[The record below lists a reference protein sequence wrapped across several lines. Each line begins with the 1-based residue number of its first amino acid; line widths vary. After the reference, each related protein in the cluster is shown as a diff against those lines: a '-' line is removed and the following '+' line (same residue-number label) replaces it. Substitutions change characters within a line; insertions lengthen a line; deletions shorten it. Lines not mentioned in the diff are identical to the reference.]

1 MKKYFAPVALLVL
14 CLALLLASFP
24 TKKVGAQGRSDD
36 ARAQG
41 RPDDPGHQ
49 AAIRAD
55 GKVVAPDGI
64 VFESQKE
71 FVDAGRRCSTRHA
84 DDLELED
91 IEKDVKANRAATGRG
106 NGNGGGGS
114 DVDPLRVYPNGSI
127 TIPVHFHVVYRADGT
142 GNIPDSRLDAQ
153 IAAMNEHFTG
163 LDTPAYRTAAANM
176 SFRFVRS
183 SVTRTQND
191 TWYAAGPGSSAQ
203 TQMKNALHTGS
214 ADDLNFYTNSGG
226 GYLGWATFPNEYAGA
241 SAQDGVVCY
250 WASLPGSNYV
260 PYNEGDTGT
269 HEVGHWLGLYHTFQG
284 GCTTTNDGV
293 SDTPAERGPTY
304 GCPSR
309 NLDTCKSKSY
319 PGIDPY
325 ENFMDYTDDPCM
337 YKFSLGQADRSD
349 TMWATYRAGK

>member
-1 MKKYFAPVALLVL
+1 MKRYFPPVVLLVL
-14 CLALLLASFP
+14 SLALLLASVP
-24 TKKVGAQGRSDD
+24 TKDVGAQGRL
-36 ARAQG
+36 
-41 RPDDPGHQ
+41 DDPGHQ
-49 AAIRAD
+49 SALRAD
-55 GKVVAPDGI
+55 GKVVAPDGV
-64 VFESQKE
+64 VFESQKS

-84 DDLELED
+84 DDLE
-91 IEKDVKANRAATGRG
+91 IEEIENDVKGNRGAAGRAP
-106 NGNGGGGS
+106 GGGS
-114 DVDPLRVYPNGSI
+114 LVDRARLYGNGTI
-127 TIPVHFHVVYRADGT
+127 FIPVHFHVVYRSDGT
-142 GNIPDSRLDAQ
+142 GNIPEAWLDNQ
-153 IAAMNEHFTG
+153 ISAMNEHYTG

-176 SFRFVRS
+176 SFRFVKS

-191 TWYAAGPGSSAQ
+191 SWYAAGPGSAAQ
-203 TQMKNALHTGS
+203 TAMKNSLHTGS

-241 SAQDGVVCY
+241 SSQDGVVCY

-284 GCTTTNDGV
+284 GCTSTNDGV
-293 SDTPAERGPTY
+293 SDTPAERGPTF
-304 GCPSR
+304 GCPTR
-309 NLDTCKSKSY
+309 NLDTCKGKNN

-349 TMWATYRAGK
+349 TMWSTYRAGK

>member
-1 MKKYFAPVALLVL
+1 MKRYFAPVTLLVL
-14 CLALLLASFP
+14 SLALMLASVP
-24 TKKVGAQGRSDD
+24 TNKAGAQGRSDD
-36 ARAQG
+36 AKG

-49 AAIRAD
+49 AAVRAD
-55 GKVVAPDGI
+55 GKVVAPDGV
-64 VFESQKE
+64 VFESQKD

-84 DDLELED
+84 DDLELEQ
-91 IEKDVKANRAATGRG
+91 IEKDVKSERANSGRG
-106 NGNGGGGS
+106 TDKGS
-114 DVDPLRVYPNGSI
+114 SAIDAARVYPNGSI

-142 GNIPDSRLDAQ
+142 GNVPEAWLDNQ
-153 IAAMNEHFTG
+153 IAAMNEHYTG

-176 SFRFVRS
+176 SFRFAKA

-191 TWYAAGPGSSAQ
+191 SWYAAGPGSAAQ
-203 TQMKNALHTGS
+203 TAMKNALHTGS

-241 SAQDGVVCY
+241 PSQDGVVCY
-250 WASLPGSNYV
+250 WASLPGSSYV

-284 GCTTTNDGV
+284 GCSTSNDGV
-293 SDTPAERGPTY
+293 ADTPAERGPTY

-309 NLDTCKSKSY
+309 DLDTCKAKGL
-319 PGIDPY
+319 PGLDPY

-349 TMWATYRAGK
+349 SMWATYRNGK